1 VKRLEDIPKKQ
12 PFTVPEGY
20 FDDLPMR
27 IQARIQKPET
37 HPFWSTNWGLS
48 LKLTVPVLAIGVVA
62 ILFWNIPTQSKDPF
76 AKLDTI
82 PSEQLLAYLESDAIT
97 TEEVIENVTF
107 TNSSIHNLYSEED
120 GITPSDINEMVQLYD
135 FNF

>member
-27 IQARIQKPET
+27 IQARLQKPEA

>member
-27 IQARIQKPET
+27 IQARIQKPEA

-107 TNSSIHNLYSEED
+107 TNSSIHNLYSEDD